1 MMGTSFSV
9 TEATRCTP
17 PRKTKA
23 EATATTAPMI
33 QGECRRR
40 CRRSDRW
47 SWTEPYSR

>member
-33 QGECRRR
+33 QGGM
-40 CRRSDRW
+40 
-47 SWTEPYSR
+47 PKALPQV